1 MLFNMDGTSLT
12 TIQQGDYLLRPI
24 EFIKKS
30 DRCCLITEYANGPRI
45 SDILKLR
52 KENGHFLRLRPAM
65 PGLGDDFALEEFS
78 EDNPLDGC
86 MSDGEAQI
94 IMTQVVEIVNDLYAN
109 KLCLYDLSPDNFL
122 THFEHST
129 QLLARRKSSVGMK
142 SEQSD
147 VPIEKLNKQRSNTIN
162 LADTEQINSL
172 MHILYDRKMSIK
184 LMSFGLKNKYSL
196 KDNLMMAP
204 ESVLCKDS

>member
-1 MLFNMDGTSLT
+1 
-12 TIQQGDYLLRPI
+12 
-24 EFIKKS
+24 
-30 DRCCLITEYANGPRI
+30 
-45 SDILKLR
+45 
-52 KENGHFLRLRPAM
+52 
-65 PGLGDDFALEEFS
+65 
-78 EDNPLDGC
+78 
-86 MSDGEAQI
+86 
-94 IMTQVVEIVNDLYAN
+94 VNDLYAN